1 MLGTQRPMK
10 IAWLAFP
17 LKNNISE
24 YIKERNAEIK
34 SSLSVKV
41 NLLNI
46 ILIILFP
53 TCKALRITPRFF
65 FSGFWSPLFILFLYD
80 NLVL

>member
-1 MLGTQRPMK
+1 MLGTQSPMK
-10 IAWLAFP
+10 IAWLEFP

-34 SSLSVKV
+34 SSLSARV
-41 NLLNI
+41 NFLNM

-53 TCKALRITPRFF
+53 TCKALRSAPRFF
-65 FSGFWSPLFILFLYD
+65 
-80 NLVL
+80 